1 MGFATLR
8 APHHYTLVA
17 GISHAARAFSLPAR
31 RGDLP
36 HCVRHIP
43 SRSPRGPLGL
53 ATLRVPF
60 PSPLAAGALAKLWEI
75 KELRGRGRYS
85 VYVQCLTK
93 ASF

>member
-1 MGFATLR
+1 MRSNLFVFFPR
-8 APHHYTLVA
+8 
-17 GISHAARAFSLPAR
+17 HAV
-31 RGDLP
+31 LP

-43 SRSPRGPLGL
+43 FRLSRGL

-60 PSPLAAGALAKLWEI
+60 PFPLAAGALAKLWEI

-85 VYVQCLTK
+85 VYAQCLTK

>member
-1 MGFATLR
+1 MRSNLFVFF
-8 APHHYTLVA
+8 PC
-17 GISHAARAFSLPAR
+17 HAV
-31 RGDLP
+31 LP

-43 SRSPRGPLGL
+43 GRLSRGL

-75 KELRGRGRYS
+75 KELRGWGRYS
-85 VYVQCLTK
+85 VYAQGLTK

>member
-1 MGFATLR
+1 MGFATLGVSH
-8 APHHYTLVA
+8 PCPLVA

-43 SRSPRGPLGL
+43 CRLSRGF
-53 ATLRVPF
+53 AALRASHPF
-60 PSPLAAGALAKLWEI
+60 PLAAGALAKLWEI

-85 VYVQCLTK
+85 VYAQGLTK